1 MKKTIIPISL
11 CISLFLSACGGE
23 KNVPQG
29 EVPVIDIENA
39 IQNPQELLLSDFGE
53 KISYVLLETTDE
65 SLVKLLSS
73 SKMIVTDQ
81 YIFIG
86 ENHSPI
92 LCFERT
98 TGKFLRTIGSLGQG
112 PGEYQNPSEME
123 VDAEAKRIYIR
134 VAPSHYLCY
143 DFEGEFLHTLTL
155 PGERTF
161 MMGAHYFAD
170 NKAYGYGNILNEGAT
185 NQAYAY
191 RLPKGICTDSLTLT
205 KPASKKSKGVARM
218 RGTEAYGGSF
228 FMVEHKDG
236 TWTAGNHMNG
246 TFQSLNGKLF
256 HKDLF
261 CDTLFQMKGLQREK
275 AIAAFHLGSYGGYER
290 YETAR
295 NMEGKYLL
303 PRVLHDGERIY
314 FTLFTGMYDMQSLT
328 KKLQTK
334 SVRPGC
340 GIYNLRTGEVKV
352 QKDYMYFKHPE
363 EGMPKACVY
372 TLSTDGQWVAVYQ
385 AEKLVEARENI
396 PAEKQPEWM
405 KNLKED
411 DNPVIL
417 MIK

>member
-1 MKKTIIPISL
+1 
-11 CISLFLSACGGE
+11 
-23 KNVPQG
+23 
-29 EVPVIDIENA
+29 
-39 IQNPQELLLSDFGE
+39 
-53 KISYVLLETTDE
+53 
-65 SLVKLLSS
+65 
-73 SKMIVTDQ
+73 MIVTDP

-86 ENHSPI
+86 EDHSPI

-123 VDAEAKRIYIR
+123 VDVEAKRIYIR

-143 DFEGEFLHTLTL
+143 DFDGEFLHTLTL

-191 RLPKGICTDSLTLT
+191 RLPKGTCADSLTLT
-205 KPASKKSKGVARM
+205 EPASKKSKGVARM
-218 RGTEAYGGSF
+218 RGAEAYGGSF

-236 TWTAGNHMNG
+236 TWTAGNRMNG

-261 CDTLFQMKGLQREK
+261 CDTLFQMKGLHREK

-290 YETAR
+290 YETAK

-303 PRVLHDGERIY
+303 PRVLYDGERIY
-314 FTLFTGMYDMQSLT
+314 FTLFTDMYNMQSLT

-352 QKDYMYFKHPE
+352 QKDYMYFQHPD
-363 EGMPKACVY
+363 EGMPKACIY
-372 TLSTDGQWVAVYQ
+372 TLSTDGHWVAVYQ

-396 PAEKQPEWM
+396 PADKQPEWM

>member
-11 CISLFLSACGGE
+11 CICLFLSACGGE

-53 KISYVLLETTDE
+53 KFSYVPLETTDE
-65 SLVKLLSS
+65 SLIKLHSS
-73 SKMIVTDQ
+73 SKMIVTDP

-86 ENHSPI
+86 EDHSPI

-143 DFEGEFLHTLTL
+143 DFDGEFLHTLTL

-191 RLPKGICTDSLTLT
+191 RLPKGTCADSLTLT
-205 KPASKKSKGVARM
+205 EPASKKSKGVARM
-218 RGTEAYGGSF
+218 RGAEAYGGSF

-236 TWTAGNHMNG
+236 TWTAGNRMNG

-261 CDTLFQMKGLQREK
+261 CDTLFQMKGLHREK

-290 YETAR
+290 YETAK

-303 PRVLHDGERIY
+303 PRVLYDGERIY
-314 FTLFTGMYDMQSLT
+314 FTLFTDMYNMQSLT

-352 QKDYMYFKHPE
+352 QKDYMYLQHPDK
-363 EGMPKACVY
+363 GMPKACIY
-372 TLSTDGQWVAVYQ
+372 TLSTDGHWVAVYQ